1 MSRALLLK
9 RFKEVGLSLYEAKS
23 YLSLLEKDTLTVTEV
38 SKIAGIPRTN
48 AYEALEK
55 LLARGL
61 CVSRPGNT
69 KRYGASDPASIKDK
83 FLSQMDHVMEIELA
97 NLANKENEIIAK
109 YKSAKESKLIELNK
123 KEKDILEKY
132 NAAKEAKLI
141 ELNKREKKI
150 SEENKTAKENINQ
163 IIEELKPQYKDS
175 RANVDPLDFIEI
187 IKDSQ
192 QIHKK
197 FIQLNDEAKKE
208 VLIFSKPPYSGPR
221 KKLEEQADRQAK
233 PLRRGI
239 KIRTIYE
246 LPWNQQEMEWTFN
259 ILKEQVE
266 RGENARVIKR
276 LPMKMA
282 IFDMKIVLL
291 AMKDPVSTGTT
302 FTTQVVRH
310 TDLAEGLTILF
321 NHIWEQ
327 AEDYHIMGDL
337 LKKM

>member
-1 MSRALLLK
+1 MDRALILK
-9 RFKEVGLSLYEAKS
+9 RFKEMGLSPYESKS

-38 SKIAGIPRTN
+38 AKIAGIPRTN

-55 LLARGL
+55 LLAKGL
-61 CVSRPGNT
+61 CLSRPGN
-69 KRYGASDPASIKDK
+69 KKKYSASDPILLKDK
-83 FLSQMDHVMEIELA
+83 FLARADHAMEVEMA
-97 NLANKENEIIAK
+97 NL
-109 YKSAKESKLIELNK
+109 SK
-123 KEKDILEKY
+123 KEKEFREKHETE
-132 NAAKEAKLI
+132 KKAKL
-141 ELNKREKKI
+141 LDLSNKEKKI

-163 IIEELKPQYKDS
+163 IIEELKPQNKNS

-187 IKDSQ
+187 IKDSH

-221 KKLEEQADRQAK
+221 KELEEQADRQAK

-246 LPWNQQEMEWTFN
+246 LPLNKEEMEWTFN

-291 AMKDPVSTGTT
+291 AMKDPISTGTT
-302 FTTQVVRH
+302 FTTQVVKH

>member
-1 MSRALLLK
+1 M
-9 RFKEVGLSLYEAKS
+9 GLSSYESKS
-23 YLSLLEKDTLTVTEV
+23 YLSLLERDTLTVTEV
-38 SKIAGIPRTN
+38 AKIAGIPRTN

-55 LLARGL
+55 LLAKGL
-61 CVSRPGNT
+61 CLSRPGNT
-69 KRYGASDPASIKDK
+69 KKYSATDPILLKDK
-83 FLSQMDHVMEIELA
+83 FLARADHAMEVEMA
-97 NLANKENEIIAK
+97 NL
-109 YKSAKESKLIELNK
+109 SK
-123 KEKDILEKY
+123 KEKEILEKY
-132 NAAKEAKLI
+132 NAAKESKLI
-141 ELNKREKKI
+141 DLNKKEKEI
-150 SEENKTAKENINQ
+150 LEENKTTKENINQ
-163 IIEELKPQYKDS
+163 IIKELKPQYKNS

-192 QIHKK
+192 QIHNK
-197 FIQLNDEAKKE
+197 FIQLNDDAKKE

-221 KKLEEQADRQAK
+221 KKLEEQADRQAE

-246 LPWNQQEMEWTFN
+246 LPWNKEEMEWTFM
-259 ILKEQVE
+259 ILKEQAE
-266 RGENARVIKR
+266 RGENALVIKR

-282 IFDMKIVLL
+282 IFDTKIVLL

-302 FTTQVVRH
+302 FTTQVVEH
-310 TDLAEGLTILF
+310 TDLAESLTILF

>member
-1 MSRALLLK
+1 M
-9 RFKEVGLSLYEAKS
+9 GLSPYESKS

-38 SKIAGIPRTN
+38 AKIAGIPRTN

-55 LLARGL
+55 LLAKGL
-61 CVSRPGNT
+61 CLARPGNT
-69 KRYGASDPASIKDK
+69 KKYSASDPISLKDK
-83 FLSQMDHVMEIELA
+83 FLARADHAMEVEMA
-97 NLANKENEIIAK
+97 NL
-109 YKSAKESKLIELNK
+109 SK
-123 KEKDILEKY
+123 KEKEFREKHETE
-132 NAAKEAKLI
+132 KKAKL
-141 ELNKREKKI
+141 LDLSNKEKKI

-246 LPWNQQEMEWTFN
+246 LPLNKEEMEWTFT

-302 FTTQVVRH
+302 FTTQVVKH